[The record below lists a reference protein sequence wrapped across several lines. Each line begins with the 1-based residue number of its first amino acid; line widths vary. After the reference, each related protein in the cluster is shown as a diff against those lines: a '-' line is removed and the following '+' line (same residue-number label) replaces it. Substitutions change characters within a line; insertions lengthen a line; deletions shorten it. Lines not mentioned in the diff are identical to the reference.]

1 MNPEKKI
8 SGNMKLVVIAAI
20 VVAVCLLF
28 SYLTL
33 DSGSDDGG
41 IRTQEMPGDEVT
53 FGLWTSEDDMSTY
66 RYVLVNQGEQK
77 SEYALWVNESYNGVF
92 TASNGMLVRMVTCD
106 LEGLTFVGKDTVQM
120 VTDEIECDV
129 YTDGDATY
137 WVESN
142 GLLLKEKYSDG
153 TGTLL
158 FSTSLVDDEPPMA

>member
-1 MNPEKKI
+1 MTPEKKI
-8 SGNMKLVVIAAI
+8 SGNMKLAVVATI

-41 IRTQEMPGDEVT
+41 IRTQEMPGDYIS
-53 FGLWTSEDDMSTY
+53 FGLWTSEEDMRNY
-66 RYVLVNQGEQK
+66 RYVLVSQGEQK
-77 SEYALWVNESYNGVF
+77 SEYALWVDGTYNGSF
-92 TASNGMLVRMVTCD
+92 TASNGMLVRMATCD

-120 VTDEIECDV
+120 ITDEIECDV
-129 YTDGDATY
+129 YTDGDVTY
-137 WVESN
+137 WVEPN

-158 FSTSLVDDEPPMA
+158 FSTSLVDDEPPMV